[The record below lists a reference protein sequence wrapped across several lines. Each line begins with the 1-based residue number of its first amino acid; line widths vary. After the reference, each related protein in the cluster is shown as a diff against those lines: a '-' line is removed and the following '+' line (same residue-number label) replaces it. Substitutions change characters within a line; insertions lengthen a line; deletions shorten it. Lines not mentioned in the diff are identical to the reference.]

1 MQSQMPAVMDLSKE
15 SDATRKLYGIGGGAT
30 DDFGRKCLLARR
42 FVEAG
47 VRFVEISH
55 GNWDQHFNLETALG
69 TNCGA
74 VDLPIAGL
82 LTDLAQRG
90 LLKDTLVVW
99 GGEFGRTPH
108 AQGGDGRDH
117 NHKAF
122 TMWMAG
128 GGVKGGLSYGVTDDY
143 GYEAVENKM
152 PIHDLHA
159 TMLALL
165 GLDHEK
171 LTYRYAGRD
180 FRLTDVHGQVVREI
194 MA

>member
-1 MQSQMPAVMDLSKE
+1 MDVSKE
-15 SDATRKLYGIGGGAT
+15 SEATQKLYGIGDQAT

-55 GNWDQHFNLETALG
+55 GNWDQHFNLSNALAG
-69 TNCGA
+69 NA
-74 VDLPIAGL
+74 RSVDLPIAGL
-82 LTDLAQRG
+82 LTDLRLRG

-99 GGEFGRTPH
+99 AGEFGRTPH

-117 NHKAF
+117 NNKAF
-122 TMWMAG
+122 TIWMAG
-128 GGVKGGLSYGVTDDY
+128 GGVKGGLSYGQTDEY
-143 GYEAVENKM
+143 GYEAVENKVQV
-152 PIHDLHA
+152 HDLHA

-171 LTYRYAGRD
+171 LTYNYAGRD
-180 FRLTDVHGQVVREI
+180 FRLTDVHGNIVKEI